1 LEEVSGPSTSSTLP
15 STSSTLPST
24 SSTLPSTSSTLPS
37 TRGDEQRQSSVEHY
51 IECPSCFKIFPVNE
65 IAEHAD
71 KCVDIWIG
79 GVQVEDS
86 ENESETDTDLP
97 VPGFI
102 DAKTADTSLKNV
114 AQRLADVHVKKE
126 QPKSY

>member
-1 LEEVSGPSTSSTLP
+1 MNKDQVQVVHCQASTHD
-15 STSSTLPST
+15 
-24 SSTLPSTSSTLPS
+24 
-37 TRGDEQRQSSVEHY
+37 GDEQRQSSVEHY
-51 IECPSCFKIFPVNE
+51 IECPSCFNIFPVNE

-79 GVQVEDS
+79 EVQVEDS

-97 VPGFI
+97 DPGFI
-102 DAKTADTSLKNV
+102 DAKPADTSLKNV
-114 AQRLADVHVKKE
+114 AQQLADVHVKKE